1 MTHLIEKQTV
11 ELRLKRAD
19 DAFELQQRMSAFCN
33 NQLMPALENLFNR
46 LAPAH
51 KHIRLDKL
59 VIDLGNVPQN
69 KLMSK
74 DFLDNI
80 LQQIERKIEAQILDN
95 QAIVIQEQE
104 TNVFK
109 EWLYFLENG
118 RLPWFSHG
126 LPPNFETEIPA
137 ILARSEAAILELRH
151 LLIQQPN
158 ALNRLIRQHKTAFLA
173 LITGIFTASVQ
184 SELVEIDKALRQFKG
199 QNEVETYWHLV
210 FKRVIFQREKWTAT
224 DLIVRT
230 LGDFLDFLAK
240 KRENIT
246 ETANFSPKKDITTR
260 NKVDFAKTSADTER
274 SILRDL
280 LPDDFPFLAKTEAFL
295 REKQPNNAWILREKA
310 ADDAQIAAAFLSK
323 NKEKKNDANTTINSK
338 TGENSEEKKNT
349 ENTIINS
356 KTGENSEEKMVS
368 EQEEKTRKIDN
379 WGSKKTGNTEGSLE
393 TKKNVSDSSEERD
406 KVTDTTNLDGKTDF
420 YKEKTPHFD
429 DFQAEMPVNASE
441 VLKEMYVSN
450 AGIVLLNPF
459 LSRLFDNLKLTK
471 DGRFINQAMRH
482 KALGILHYLATGE
495 AAVLEYNL
503 TLAKLLCQMPFNQ
516 SVVGH
521 WVLSKKEKK
530 ECDKL
535 LGIAIDYW
543 SALGKTSKEG
553 LREAFL
559 QRKGKLINRSSGWV
573 LQVER
578 TTIDVLIDRLP
589 WGLGIVKLP
598 WMKDILVVEW

>member
-51 KHIRLDKL
+51 KHIRLDEL
-59 VIDLGNVPQN
+59 VIDLGKVSEN
-69 KLMSK
+69 KLMSN

-80 LQQIERKIEAQILDN
+80 LQQIERKIEAQILNN

-109 EWLYFLENG
+109 MWLYFLENG

-126 LPPNFETEIPA
+126 LPPNFETDIPP

-151 LLIQQPN
+151 LLMQQPN

-184 SELVEIDKALRQFKG
+184 SELVEIDKALRQFEG

-210 FKRVIFQREKWTAT
+210 FKRVIFQREKWAAT

-230 LGDFLDFLAK
+230 LGDFLGFLAK
-240 KRENIT
+240 NAKNI
-246 ETANFSPKKDITTR
+246 EKKDTISSE
-260 NKVDFAKTSADTER
+260 NVDFFKNTEG

-280 LPDDFPFLAKTEAFL
+280 LPDNFPFLIETETFL

-310 ADDAQIAAAFLSK
+310 ADEAQIAAAFLSK
-323 NKEKKNDANTTINSK
+323 NKEKKDDANTTLNSK
-338 TGENSEEKKNT
+338 TGENSEDKKNT

-368 EQEEKTRKIDN
+368 EQEEKTKKIDIR
-379 WGSKKTGNTEGSLE
+379 GIQKTGNTEGSFE
-393 TKKNVSDSSEERD
+393 TKKTVSDSNEERD
-406 KVTDTTNLDGKTDF
+406 KVTDTTNLDGEMNF
-420 YKEKTPHFD
+420 YKGKTPDFD
-429 DFQAEMPVNASE
+429 DLQAEMYVNASE
-441 VLKEMYVSN
+441 MPKEMYVSN

-471 DGRFINQAMRH
+471 DGRFVNQAMRH
-482 KALGILHYLATGE
+482 KALGVLHYLATGE
-495 AAVLEYNL
+495 ATVLEYNL

-516 SVVGH
+516 PVDGH

-589 WGLGIVKLP
+589 WGLGLVKLP

>member
-59 VIDLGNVPQN
+59 EIDLGKVSEN

-80 LQQIERKIEAQILDN
+80 LQQIERAIEMQILDN

-109 EWLYFLENG
+109 MWLYFLENG
-118 RLPWFSHG
+118 RLPWYSHG
-126 LPPNFETEIPA
+126 LPPNFETDIPP
-137 ILARSEAAILELRH
+137 ILARSEAAILELRY
-151 LLIQQPN
+151 LLMQQPN

-184 SELVEIDKALRQFKG
+184 SKLVEIDKALREFKG

-246 ETANFSPKKDITTR
+246 RTANFSPKKDIMTR
-260 NKVDFAKTSADTER
+260 NNADFAKTSADTEG

-280 LPDDFPFLAKTEAFL
+280 LPDNFPFLAKTETFL

-310 ADDAQIAAAFLSK
+310 AHDTQIKAVFLAK
-323 NKEKKNDANTTINSK
+323 NKEKKDDENATINSK
-338 TGENSEEKKNT
+338 TGENSEEKIVSATCAHPSRTLSPGGDGNVDRYRA
-349 ENTIINS
+349 S
-356 KTGENSEEKMVS
+356 GEGPCA
-368 EQEEKTRKIDN
+368 TAD
-379 WGSKKTGNTEGSLE
+379 W
-393 TKKNVSDSSEERD
+393 
-406 KVTDTTNLDGKTDF
+406 
-420 YKEKTPHFD
+420 
-429 DFQAEMPVNASE
+429 
-441 VLKEMYVSN
+441 
-450 AGIVLLNPF
+450 AG
-459 LSRLFDNLKLTK
+459 RR
-471 DGRFINQAMRH
+471 G
-482 KALGILHYLATGE
+482 
-495 AAVLEYNL
+495 
-503 TLAKLLCQMPFNQ
+503 
-516 SVVGH
+516 
-521 WVLSKKEKK
+521 
-530 ECDKL
+530 
-535 LGIAIDYW
+535 
-543 SALGKTSKEG
+543 
-553 LREAFL
+553 
-559 QRKGKLINRSSGWV
+559 
-573 LQVER
+573 
-578 TTIDVLIDRLP
+578 
-589 WGLGIVKLP
+589 
-598 WMKDILVVEW
+598 

>member
-1 MTHLIEKQTV
+1 MTHLIEKQTI
-11 ELRLKRAD
+11 ELRLKRPD

-46 LAPAH
+46 LAPVH

-59 VIDLGNVPQN
+59 EIDLGKVSEN
-69 KLMSK
+69 KLMSN

-80 LQQIERKIEAQILDN
+80 LQQIEREIEAQILDN

-126 LPPNFETEIPA
+126 LPPNFETEIPP
-137 ILARSEAAILELRH
+137 ILARSETAIVALRY
-151 LLIQQPN
+151 LLMQQPN

-184 SELVEIDKALRQFKG
+184 SELVEMDTALRQFKG
-199 QNEVETYWHLV
+199 QNEVEKYWHLV
-210 FKRVIFQREKWTAT
+210 FKRVIFQREKWSAM

-230 LGDFLDFLAK
+230 LGDLLDSLAK
-240 KRENIT
+240 NAKNVREKDTISSNKADFFKNT
-246 ETANFSPKKDITTR
+246 EG
-260 NKVDFAKTSADTER
+260 

-280 LPDDFPFLAKTEAFL
+280 LPNNFPFLAKTEAFL
-295 REKQPNNAWILREKA
+295 RENQPNNAWILREKA
-310 ADDAQIAAAFLSK
+310 ALK
-323 NKEKKNDANTTINSK
+323 HTLEW
-338 TGENSEEKKNT
+338 G
-349 ENTIINS
+349 
-356 KTGENSEEKMVS
+356 
-368 EQEEKTRKIDN
+368 KIGNLDTQ
-379 WGSKKTGNTEGSLE
+379 KPQNTEGSHE
-393 TKKNVSDSSEERD
+393 TEKTVSDSNEERD

-420 YKEKTPHFD
+420 YMKKTLNLD
-429 DFQAEMPVNASE
+429 DLQAEMRVNTGE
-441 VLKEMYVSN
+441 IPKEMYVPN

-471 DGRFINQAMRH
+471 DGRFKNEAMRH

-495 AAVLEYNL
+495 ATVLEYNL
-503 TLAKLLCQMPFNQ
+503 ILPKLLCQMPFNQ
-516 SVVGH
+516 PVVGH
-521 WVLSKKEKK
+521 KVLSKKEKI

>member
-1 MTHLIEKQTV
+1 MTHLIEKQTI
-11 ELRLKRAD
+11 ELRLKRPD

-46 LAPAH
+46 LAPVH

-59 VIDLGNVPQN
+59 EIDLGRVSEN
-69 KLMSK
+69 KLMSN
-74 DFLDNI
+74 DFLENI
-80 LQQIERKIEAQILDN
+80 LQQIERNIEAQILDN

-126 LPPNFETEIPA
+126 LPPNFEKEIPP
-137 ILARSEAAILELRH
+137 ILARSETAIVELRY
-151 LLIQQPN
+151 LLMQQPN

-184 SELVEIDKALRQFKG
+184 SELVEMDTALRQFKG
-199 QNEVETYWHLV
+199 QNEVEKYWHLV
-210 FKRVIFQREKWTAT
+210 FKRVIFQREKWSAM

-230 LGDFLDFLAK
+230 LGDLLDSLAK
-240 KRENIT
+240 NAKNVREKDTISSNKADFFKNT
-246 ETANFSPKKDITTR
+246 EG
-260 NKVDFAKTSADTER
+260 

-280 LPDDFPFLAKTEAFL
+280 LPNNFPFLAKTEAFL
-295 REKQPNNAWILREKA
+295 RENQPNNAWILREKA
-310 ADDAQIAAAFLSK
+310 ALK
-323 NKEKKNDANTTINSK
+323 HTLEW
-338 TGENSEEKKNT
+338 G
-349 ENTIINS
+349 
-356 KTGENSEEKMVS
+356 
-368 EQEEKTRKIDN
+368 KIGNLDTQ
-379 WGSKKTGNTEGSLE
+379 KPQNTEGSHE
-393 TKKNVSDSSEERD
+393 TEKTVSDSNEERD

-420 YKEKTPHFD
+420 YMKKTLNLD
-429 DFQAEMPVNASE
+429 DLQAEMRVNTGE
-441 VLKEMYVSN
+441 IPKEMYVPN

-471 DGRFINQAMRH
+471 DGRFKNEAMRH

-495 AAVLEYNL
+495 ASVLEYNL
-503 TLAKLLCQMPFNQ
+503 ILPKLLCQMPFNQ
-516 SVVGH
+516 PVVGRKI
-521 WVLSKKEKK
+521 LSKKEKI